1 MDHVGLDATSGD
13 ISEWRNLA
21 NAALDKQMSLI
32 QESIKY
38 VEHVRKA
45 RRQRDIWRKRAEIAN
60 NPVIRGRLD
69 EFMFIPEIVCL
80 CGSMRFYDAFRSAE
94 YKLELQGKIVL
105 TPSFK
110 PGVTEHGGMVGCTLA
125 QKEMLDD
132 LHKRKIYISDR
143 VLVLNVGGYIGESTR
158 SEIQYA
164 ESLGKPVDYLEA
176 ARAALEGGQAND
188 ADWNFPKS

>member
-1 MDHVGLDATSGD
+1 MDRIGLDATQE

-21 NAALDKQMSLI
+21 SAALDKQMSLI
-32 QESIKY
+32 QESIKCM
-38 VEHVRKA
+38 EHVRRA
-45 RRQRDIWRKRAEIAN
+45 RRQRDAWRKRVEIAN
-60 NPVIRGRLD
+60 NPVIRGQLD
-69 EFMFIPEIVCL
+69 EAMFIPEIVCL
-80 CGSMRFYDAFRSAE
+80 CGSMRFYNAFRKAE
-94 YKLELQGKIVL
+94 YELEIQGKIVL

-110 PGVTEHGGMVGCTLA
+110 PGVAQHDGTVGRTTA

-164 ESLGKPVDYLEA
+164 ESLGKPIDYLEA
-176 ARAALEGGQAND
+176 ARAALGKEEQE
-188 ADWNFPKS
+188 